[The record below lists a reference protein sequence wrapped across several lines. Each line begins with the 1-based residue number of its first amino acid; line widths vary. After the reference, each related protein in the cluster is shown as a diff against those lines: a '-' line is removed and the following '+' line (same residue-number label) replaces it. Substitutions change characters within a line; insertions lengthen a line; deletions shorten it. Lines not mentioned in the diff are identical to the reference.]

1 MLSDRSYHFLRG
13 LLDAFLWGGELTGEE
28 NLPERGPA
36 VFVANHAL
44 ALGPIAIVAS
54 VPLRLY
60 PWVVGDMLDWQK
72 APAYLNK
79 DFVEPQLHIP
89 PPLSMAVARLLA
101 QASVR
106 LLRAIGSIPVWQGE
120 SLLET
125 YRLSME
131 YLEQERYLLIFPE
144 DPAQPLDEQCHMSPF
159 KKGFARLGEMF
170 FERTGKALRFYPL
183 VVHPH
188 LRQVNLGQPIVFNPK
203 NLAVAERRRIKS
215 ALEATIRRI
224 YVEMSLQGYHGVP
237 LPR

>member
-1 MLSDRSYHFLRG
+1 VLSDASYHLLRR
-13 LLDAFLWGGELTGEE
+13 LLDAFLWGGELLGEE
-28 NLPERGPA
+28 NLPRQGPA

-44 ALGPIAIVAS
+44 AIGPIAIVAS
-54 VPLRLY
+54 MPLRLY
-60 PWVVGDMLDWQK
+60 PWVVGDMLDWEK

-89 PPLSMAVARLLA
+89 PPLSMTVSRLLV

-106 LLRAIGSIPVWQGE
+106 LLRAVGSIPVWQGE
-120 SLLET
+120 DLLQT
-125 YRLSME
+125 YRMSIE
-131 YLEQERYLLIFPE
+131 YLEQGRYLLIFPE
-144 DPAQPLDEQCHMSPF
+144 DPAQPLDEQSHMSPF

-170 FERTGKALRFYPL
+170 FEHTGKALHFYPL

-188 LRQVNLGQPIVFNPK
+188 LRQVNVGRPVVFNHK
-203 NLAVAERRRIKS
+203 NLVIHERLRIKS
-215 ALEATIRRI
+215 ALEMSIRRT